1 MQISP
6 GIAHPPSRLCLSDI
20 RPDVPYKYWALMIF
34 DISPRQ
40 PASYPLPVRQASA
53 LLPASFGFAVA
64 RDTLAFR

>member
-1 MQISP
+1 
-6 GIAHPPSRLCLSDI
+6 
-20 RPDVPYKYWALMIF
+20 MIF

-40 PASYPLPVRQASA
+40 AASYPLPVRQASA

>member
-20 RPDVPYKYWALMIF
+20 RPGVPYKYWALMIF

-40 PASYPLPVRQASA
+40 AASYPLPVRQASA
-53 LLPASFGFAVA
+53 LLPASSRFAVA